1 MPELFLKSILTR
13 EPFESYV
20 LPVSEF
26 PIPLSELGVVDA
38 FLQKFCASV
47 MKRWNLSTEVF
58 LQLEQLFG
66 DGARETFADY
76 GKAWLPETG
85 LGVWVDREPPKK
97 WTLEDFQ
104 KLVPGDS
111 KPRPIMFQVFR
122 ISTAQKA

>member
-47 MKRWNLSTEVF
+47 MKRGIYPLRSFCNSSSFSATE
-58 LQLEQLFG
+58 LEKLLRTMVRHGFPRLVWEFG
-66 DGARETFADY
+66 
-76 GKAWLPETG
+76 
-85 LGVWVDREPPKK
+85 
-97 WTLEDFQ
+97 
-104 KLVPGDS
+104 
-111 KPRPIMFQVFR
+111 
-122 ISTAQKA
+122 